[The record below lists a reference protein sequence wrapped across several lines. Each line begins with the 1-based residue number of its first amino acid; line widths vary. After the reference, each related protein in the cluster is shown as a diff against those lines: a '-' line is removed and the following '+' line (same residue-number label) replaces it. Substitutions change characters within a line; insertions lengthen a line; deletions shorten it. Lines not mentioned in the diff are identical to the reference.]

1 MRWPGLVSRRR
12 PLREEVRS
20 SWTSRT
26 PRARGSGSDPRASR
40 RGHPGLPAPPGWGP
54 LPARTPRSSRR
65 PRAPA
70 CEDVA
75 MDPTLRL
82 RRTGTRQ
89 GVAGNGRGATV
100 RFGPADVDGAFT
112 PGELLAVAL
121 AACNLMSADF
131 PIARRVGEHVE
142 LTGEVTAVKDAAT
155 NRYAEAS
162 V

>member
-1 MRWPGLVSRRR
+1 
-12 PLREEVRS
+12 
-20 SWTSRT
+20 
-26 PRARGSGSDPRASR
+26 
-40 RGHPGLPAPPGWGP
+40 
-54 LPARTPRSSRR
+54 
-65 PRAPA
+65 
-70 CEDVA
+70 

-162 V
+162 VRLAVGGADHLDEQAWQELVAAAARAVDRACTVGRTVDHDLPHSLTIERS

>member
-1 MRWPGLVSRRR
+1 M
-12 PLREEVRS
+12 
-20 SWTSRT
+20 
-26 PRARGSGSDPRASR
+26 
-40 RGHPGLPAPPGWGP
+40 
-54 LPARTPRSSRR
+54 
-65 PRAPA
+65 
-70 CEDVA
+70 
-75 MDPTLRL
+75 
-82 RRTGTRQ
+82 
-89 GVAGNGRGATV
+89 

-162 V
+162 VRLAVGGADHLDEQAWQELVAAAARAVDRACTVGRTVEHDLPHSLTIERS